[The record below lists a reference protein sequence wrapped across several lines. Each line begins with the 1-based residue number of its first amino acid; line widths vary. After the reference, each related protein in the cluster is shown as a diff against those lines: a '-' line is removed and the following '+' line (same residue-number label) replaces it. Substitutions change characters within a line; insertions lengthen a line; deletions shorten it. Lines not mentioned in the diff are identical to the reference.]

1 MAWFRRKATENVYG
15 SSDPKRN
22 FYGDRGDATAG
33 GFYMSDS
40 GMKSAEG
47 GPDPLV
53 RDVRGSSQES
63 SRFVLT
69 PVQSVRPGDF
79 KQIKNAVEGT
89 PGKFYVSDIKLIQR
103 DEDLPGIYTP
113 AVDVAIAQ
121 ENVPLT
127 DQEAFNI
134 QNNQKGGGMTVW
146 QHTAMTASA
155 LENAKISGEIREEGI
170 GLPNDWQNK
179 LKADSVGGGK
189 SAVRDAE
196 TGVKFDGALMTLPS
210 NTPDY
215 VAHLRPGGAN
225 RGDDM
230 VGAFVQ
236 EAYGIPTPKSQD
248 GEIGSQY
255 PIADL
260 YQVNQS
266 ALDNRAGHLSFVG
279 SVPFDDADTKNVG
292 QLSGDAAMLPLKS
305 QDMRNDQK
313 GLALN
318 YNSNELNNPF
328 GGKVGKFVALDAKT
342 VEEGPI
348 TLSTVNNANNV
359 NVGFRLDKDKDY
371 APLKG
376 YSRVFGRLRAGELYE
391 DKKQKG
397 SFMMFTRRG
406 ANSGAVDR
414 DNTIS
419 NAAILEFNGK
429 DRKQFLESTSKA
441 LNKAAQ
447 TEEQKQIVNS
457 LGKPWRRKKK

>member
-1 MAWFRRKATENVYG
+1 
-15 SSDPKRN
+15 
-22 FYGDRGDATAG
+22 
-33 GFYMSDS
+33 
-40 GMKSAEG
+40 
-47 GPDPLV
+47 
-53 RDVRGSSQES
+53 
-63 SRFVLT
+63 
-69 PVQSVRPGDF
+69 
-79 KQIKNAVEGT
+79 
-89 PGKFYVSDIKLIQR
+89 
-103 DEDLPGIYTP
+103 
-113 AVDVAIAQ
+113 
-121 ENVPLT
+121 
-127 DQEAFNI
+127 
-134 QNNQKGGGMTVW
+134 
-146 QHTAMTASA
+146 
-155 LENAKISGEIREEGI
+155 
-170 GLPNDWQNK
+170 
-179 LKADSVGGGK
+179 
-189 SAVRDAE
+189 
-196 TGVKFDGALMTLPS
+196 
-210 NTPDY
+210 
-215 VAHLRPGGAN
+215 
-225 RGDDM
+225 
-230 VGAFVQ
+230 
-236 EAYGIPTPKSQD
+236 
-248 GEIGSQY
+248 
-255 PIADL
+255 
-260 YQVNQS
+260 
-266 ALDNRAGHLSFVG
+266 
-279 SVPFDDADTKNVG
+279 
-292 QLSGDAAMLPLKS
+292 
-305 QDMRNDQK
+305 MRNDQK